1 MLMDR
6 IHQMQVFVQVVDSGN
21 FTRAAAALGL
31 PRSTVSA
38 TVQALED
45 RLGVQLLQRTTRVV
59 RPTQEGLQFAQTA
72 RDLIDAVAAAEGQF
86 RNRPEDISGR
96 LRIDMPS
103 RMARRMVIPHLESF
117 RRRFPAVTID
127 LSATDRMVDLVSEG
141 IDAVVRMAE
150 LEDSELICRR
160 IGVVP
165 MLTCASAA
173 YLARHGRPER
183 PEDLGG
189 HLLGNYALRMP
200 ASAAEWEGQENG
212 RPITV
217 PMQSYLCV
225 DNAESYMAAALAG
238 HGLIQVPAHD
248 GDEDFASGR
257 LVEVLADFRP
267 ASVPLSFLYPR
278 RRHLA
283 PRLRVFMEWMTDL
296 LRREGFVEPHVREP
310 RPPTGKAGPRI
321 GLRDPQRQQ
330 FQRPAERLHR

>member
-1 MLMDR
+1 MDR
-6 IHQMQVFVQVVDSGN
+6 IHQMQLFVQVVESGN
-21 FTRAAAALGL
+21 FTRAAEALRL

-86 RNRPEDISGR
+86 RHRPEEISGR

-103 RMARRMVIPHLESF
+103 RMARRMVIPHLAAF
-117 RRRFPAVTID
+117 RARHPAVTFEI
-127 LSATDRMVDLVSEG
+127 SATDRMVDLVSEG

-165 MLTCASAA
+165 MLTCASADYIA
-173 YLARHGRPER
+173 QHGRPEQ
-183 PEDLGG
+183 PEDLGA
-189 HLLGNYALRMP
+189 HLLVSYALRMP
-200 ASAAEWEGQENG
+200 ASSADWEGRAAG
-212 RPITV
+212 REITV
-217 PMQSYLCV
+217 PMQSHLCV
-225 DNAESYMAAALAG
+225 DNAESYVAGALAG

-248 GDEDFASGR
+248 VAGDIAAGR
-257 LVEVLADFRP
+257 LVEVLAAFRP
-267 ASVPLSFLYPR
+267 APVPVSILYPR

-283 PRLRVFMEWMTDL
+283 PRLRAFMDWMAEL
-296 LRREGFVEPHVREP
+296 LQAEGFVQAD
-310 RPPTGKAGPRI
+310 G
-321 GLRDPQRQQ
+321 
-330 FQRPAERLHR
+330 